1 MNPKDRGYLLLSS
14 KLGDPCRKPLSIPQ
28 LRALAQKA
36 PYLPEGGADAEL
48 TVAHL
53 ISAGVEK
60 WLAQRT
66 VELLGGELQ
75 LEAYLKRAKRL
86 GCHAITRAGD
96 NYPTLLRRRLGQEA
110 PGCLWAKGDLGILNR
125 PAVSLVGSR
134 ELAEENRHF
143 AQQVGI
149 QAARQG
155 YALVSGNAR
164 GADSVAQAACLET
177 GGWVISVLADSLEE
191 RCPDS
196 RVLLLSE
203 DDFDE
208 PFTVQRALRRNR
220 VIHALGQFTFVAQC
234 TLERGGTWD
243 GSTQNLRH
251 HWSPLYCFQ
260 DGSPASMELEQMG
273 ACLIGTDGLQRFDA
287 LPICQANFIFP

>member
-48 TVAHL
+48 TVEHL

-96 NYPTLLRRRLGQEA
+96 NYPTLLRR
-110 PGCLWAKGDLGILNR
+110 
-125 PAVSLVGSR
+125 
-134 ELAEENRHF
+134 
-143 AQQVGI
+143 
-149 QAARQG
+149 
-155 YALVSGNAR
+155 
-164 GADSVAQAACLET
+164 
-177 GGWVISVLADSLEE
+177 
-191 RCPDS
+191 
-196 RVLLLSE
+196 
-203 DDFDE
+203 
-208 PFTVQRALRRNR
+208 
-220 VIHALGQFTFVAQC
+220 
-234 TLERGGTWD
+234 
-243 GSTQNLRH
+243 
-251 HWSPLYCFQ
+251 
-260 DGSPASMELEQMG
+260 
-273 ACLIGTDGLQRFDA
+273 
-287 LPICQANFIFP
+287 